1 MKTYLAKK
9 HEVTQHWHI
18 VDATDKVLGRMAAR
32 IATVLMGKHRPDY
45 TPHVDMG
52 DFVIVLNA
60 GKVKLTGSKVNKQE
74 YDWYTHHP
82 GGRKVIS
89 QKDLLATRPETVISE
104 AVRRMLPKTKLGR
117 TMINKLKVYAG
128 TEHPHQAQNPEAMEI

>member
-9 HEVTQHWHI
+9 HEVTPHWHI

-45 TPHVDMG
+45 TPNIDMG

-60 GKVKLTGSKVNKQE
+60 GKVKLTGSKVDYRE
-74 YDWYTHHP
+74 YDWYTRYP
-82 GGRKVIS
+82 GGRKTIS
-89 QKDLLATRPETVISE
+89 QKELLETKPETVISE

-128 TEHPHQAQNPEAMEI
+128 TEHPHQAQRPETLEI